1 MIMSLDNILLTD
13 TILQGLYS
21 KCLYDLETN
30 KSVLDDIQPGSISFL
45 GSNQKHIAILVNSEA
60 AIYLPDDELNFLLGI
75 LTACK
80 LSMAD
85 IALVNLAKNP
95 ALVYAV
101 LTEQLKAQK
110 IFLFGLSADA
120 IALPLQF
127 PHYQVQQFNN
137 QVYLSSVSLNEMQ
150 ANKEEKMKLW
160 ACLKNIFSI

>member
-1 MIMSLDNILLTD
+1 MSLDNILLAD
-13 TILQGLYS
+13 TVLQGLYS

-30 KSVLDDIQPGSISFL
+30 KSVSDDIQSTSISFL
-45 GSNQKHIAILVNSEA
+45 GNNQKKIAILVNSEA

-95 ALVYAV
+95 DMVYAA
-101 LTEQLKAQK
+101 LSEQLKAEK
-110 IFLFGLSADA
+110 VFLFGLNAAS
-120 IALPLQF
+120 IELPLQF

-150 ANKEEKMKLW
+150 ANKEEKLKLW
-160 ACLKNIFSI
+160 NCLKNIFSI

>member
-1 MIMSLDNILLTD
+1 MSLDNIQLTD

-21 KCLYDLETN
+21 KCLYDLDSH
-30 KSVLDDIQPGSISFL
+30 KSVLSDIPASGISFL
-45 GSNQKHIAILVNSEA
+45 GNNQKKITILVNSEA

-95 ALVYAV
+95 DLVYTV
-101 LTEQLKAQK
+101 LSEQLKAEK
-110 IFLFGLSADA
+110 VFLFGLSAA
-120 IALPLQF
+120 NIELPLQF

-137 QVYLSSVSLNEMQ
+137 QVYLSSVSLSEMQ
-150 ANKEEKMKLW
+150 ANKEEKTKLW
-160 ACLKNIFSI
+160 ACLKKIFSI

>member
-1 MIMSLDNILLTD
+1 MSLDNIQLPD
-13 TILQGLYS
+13 TILQGLFG
-21 KCLYDLETN
+21 KCLYDLEPH
-30 KSVLDDIQPGSISFL
+30 KSVLSDITSSEINFL
-45 GSNQKHIAILVNSEA
+45 GNNQKKIIILVNSEA

-95 ALVYAV
+95 DINYSF
-101 LTEQLKAQK
+101 LTDQFKADK
-110 IFLFGLSADA
+110 VFLFGLNAGA
-120 IALPLQF
+120 IALPLEF

-150 ANKEEKMKLW
+150 VNKEEKM
-160 ACLKNIFSI
+160 